1 MSSKIIIITILALL
15 LIGFS
20 ILFIT
25 EARNHNYDY
34 KKDWVA
40 VYFENPRDNSLDFS
54 IENHEGEKITYDYK
68 ILVNDDKIAESEV
81 EIEKGVK
88 QKISPTLDI
97 NISNGTKKIMII
109 VNNKDTEYKIYK
121 NLGK

>member
-1 MSSKIIIITILALL
+1 MPSKIIIITILALL

-20 ILFIT
+20 ILFII

-40 VYFENPRDNSLDFS
+40 VYFENPRDNSLDFA

-68 ILVNDDKIAESEV
+68 ILVNDDKTAESEV

-97 NISNGTKKIMII
+97 NISNGTKNIMII
-109 VNNKDTEYKIYK
+109 VNNKDTEFKIYK
-121 NLGK
+121 NIR